1 MTDTTLTLPPLPVA
15 PPPDPA
21 AEHLPRP
28 GPAPCPSPDP
38 YAITVDVRAWPQ
50 IRAHVA
56 NGIPLALAIQA
67 LELTL
72 AQLREHYIQSEV
84 QRMRI

>member
-1 MTDTTLTLPPLPVA
+1 A
-15 PPPDPA
+15 PPPDPPHA
-21 AEHLPRP
+21 PPAHHNPWDDGLTPAQLPRP
-28 GPAPCPSPDP
+28 GPAPDP
-38 YAITVDVRAWPQ
+38 YSITVDVRAWPQ

-56 NGIPLALAIQA
+56 NGIPLTLAIQA

-72 AQLREHYIQSEV
+72 AQLRQLYIQSEV

>member
-1 MTDTTLTLPPLPVA
+1 MTDPTLHLPPLPDA
-15 PPPDPA
+15 PPPDPVA
-21 AEHLPRP
+21 DHLPRP
-28 GPAPCPSPDP
+28 GPEPAPVPGP

-50 IRAHVA
+50 IRSHVA
-56 NGIPLALAIQA
+56 NGIPLTLAIQA

-72 AQLREHYIQSEV
+72 AQLRELYIQSEV